1 MKSNIY
7 IFILFL
13 PHLIET
19 YVFHFRL
26 LLGFLNQTRKLLTLL
41 VMRKWRLVPMSG
53 TLFFPVLALQDPS
66 LFQTLFVVT
75 AGLLFLLLTLL
86 YIRFFNVL
94 YKLIYISHFFPGWIF
109 SDSVEAVQL
118 FLPKQ
123 KILLPN
129 FLGCCLEHDLCMGIY
144 SSLNVR

>member
-1 MKSNIY
+1 M
-7 IFILFL
+7 L
-13 PHLIET
+13 
-19 YVFHFRL
+19 
-26 LLGFLNQTRKLLTLL
+26 
-41 VMRKWRLVPMSG
+41 G

-75 AGLLFLLLTLL
+75 AGLLFLLFTLL
-86 YIRFFNVL
+86 YIRSFDVL
-94 YKLIYISHFFPGWIF
+94 YKLIYISHFFRGGIF
-109 SDSVEAVQL
+109 SDSVEAGQL
-118 FLPKQ
+118 FLLKQ